1 VGLLHGLFCH
11 LFALPTF
18 YAQPLRLAGFRGLA
32 LMAVVI
38 LASYLCVH
46 LRASLQRARFWA
58 SLAIFLA
65 MGAAIIHVS
74 DSPRIDVW
82 LFQQI
87 GGEALWK
94 GYDPYSISYP
104 DVYAATGE
112 TLKMYGTQLVHDGRV
127 FVYPYPP
134 LTALLSAP
142 AWAVLGDVRWLAL
155 LSMGIAAWAIAR
167 LGGGATAELAA
178 LFLLFQGRSFLV
190 LENAWTETLVLAA
203 FAVATLVALRPAKRL
218 PQWLALGL
226 ALGVLAASKQYS
238 PLLLVP
244 LALAVPR
251 GSRAR
256 AAAIGLGVV
265 ALTALPFALWD
276 AEALYRGVVQMQLV
290 QPLRLDS
297 LSLLALWARAFGRPA
312 AGAVPAFAAAA
323 LVLFASLWRRP
334 FSAVRAPAI
343 AAAAW
348 LVFVLLNKQAFC
360 NYDWLG
366 LGLSCVAVAALSKE
380 T

>member
-1 VGLLHGLFCH
+1 MTRAVAGAMPAAAGISRAAATALRAPGFLSAAAAVAMGIALQISSGTFDPAALVLATLSAAAAVWAALLRGPTVAASDDPARAPSQLSTQLVLGVGLLHGLFCH

-74 DSPRIDVW
+74 NSPRVDVW
-82 LFQQI
+82 
-87 GGEALWK
+87 
-94 GYDPYSISYP
+94 
-104 DVYAATGE
+104 
-112 TLKMYGTQLVHDGRV
+112 
-127 FVYPYPP
+127 
-134 LTALLSAP
+134 P
-142 AWAVLGDVRWLAL
+142 AWAALGDVRWLAL
-155 LSMGIAAWAIAR
+155 LSIGIAAWAIAR

-178 LFLLFQGRSFLV
+178 LFVLFQGRSFLA

-203 FAVATLVALRPAKRL
+203 FAIATLVALRPAKRL

-226 ALGVLAASKQYS
+226 GLGVL
-238 PLLLVP
+238 
-244 LALAVPR
+244 
-251 GSRAR
+251 
-256 AAAIGLGVV
+256 
-265 ALTALPFALWD
+265 
-276 AEALYRGVVQMQLV
+276 AEALYRGLVQMQLA
-290 QPLRLDS
+290 QPLRVDS
-297 LSLLALWARAFGRPA
+297 LSLLALWARAFGAPA

-334 FSAVRAPAI
+334 FAAVRAPAV

-366 LGLSCVAVAALSKE
+366 LGLCCVAVAALSKE